1 MIVKKIFLL
10 TIIFSL
16 YSKMTLAS
24 ASLATDQ
31 VANSFDWEL
40 LKSVAIVLSA
50 GAAYL
55 FLKKGKKEV
64 PKEKAIDW
72 FKPRRIEK
80 DGFIETEDN
89 RFMVMLEVQ
98 PIPFILKSPKEQSA
112 IWSGFREWL
121 SMIPHPV
128 RFRVQSYPYSL
139 QDYFYEIR
147 QKALELGDLGNIQ
160 YNKELE
166 EVFNHVIL
174 EQKIQDQRYF
184 IILETDYR
192 YLGDTGI
199 TNSPLFHDVMN
210 KIKKHKQVDNYDVAK
225 QELFNSV
232 RLTQEVLFNIKI
244 NVSQMYKKDVL
255 EYLYGAINREMSALM
270 SLEEFEQKVAD
281 DVRSVT
287 SLSNI

>member
-1 MIVKKIFLL
+1 MSVKKIFLL

-24 ASLATDQ
+24 TQLATDQ

-40 LKSVAIVLSA
+40 VKSIVIVLGA
-50 GAAYL
+50 GAAYF
-55 FLKKGKKEV
+55 FLKKGRKEM

-72 FKPRRIEK
+72 FKPKKIEE
-80 DGFIETEDN
+80 DGFIETEDG

-98 PIPFILKSPKEQSA
+98 PIPFILKSPREQTA

-139 QDYFYEIR
+139 QDYFYEAHQR
-147 QKALELGDLGNIQ
+147 ALELGDLGNIQ

-166 EVFNHVIL
+166 EVFNNVIL
-174 EQKIQDQRYF
+174 EQKIQDQRYY

-192 YLGDTGI
+192 YLGDVGI
-199 TNSPLFHDVMN
+199 TNSPFLHDVMN
-210 KIKKHKQVDNYDVAK
+210 KMKKHNQVDNYDVAK

-232 RLTQEVLFNIKI
+232 RLTKEVLFNIKI
-244 NVSQMYKKDVL
+244 NIRQMYRKDVL
-255 EYLYGAINREMSALM
+255 EYLYGAINREMSSLM

-281 DVRSVT
+281 DMRSVT